1 MCSRCDDI
9 FGLIEYQTVMLAK
22 SEIMLMFAVVS
33 QTLRGFN
40 KLVVLV
46 RSMTQ
51 HPSGSLVLKIGMIL
65 PQHYTIDGLAMIQL
79 SQQNLFRARATT
91 GSMIS
96 SFFDG
101 GSFS

>member
-33 QTLRGFN
+33 QTLRGFI

-51 HPSGSLVLKIGMIL
+51 HPSGSLVIQCQMIWAFFL
-65 PQHYTIDGLAMIQL
+65 YHENWYD
-79 SQQNLFRARATT
+79 STT
-91 GSMIS
+91 ALHN
-96 SFFDG
+96 
-101 GSFS
+101 